1 MRWPLF
7 TWMLAGGIFSMFWFL
22 YLSIRLDEKYWRP
35 VVQYLERHLRHGRR
49 AALLQSH
56 NR

>member
-22 YLSIRLDEKYWRP
+22 YLSFTEKYWKP
-35 VVQYLERHLRHGRR
+35 VSQHVRRRVRHGRGH
-49 AALLQSH
+49 ATVA
-56 NR
+56 NA

>member
-22 YLSIRLDEKYWRP
+22 YLSIAQSETRWKP
-35 VVQYLERHLRHGRR
+35 VAQYIRRHVRHRHR
-49 AALLQSH
+49 DSTLAKS
-56 NR
+56 